1 MNFAIFIL
9 LLSQQLIII
18 TSKIINQNVERSI
31 DLSTQVVRETVKI
44 TTEDNAGLPFNEYN
58 FVFPESTAPHVS
70 FISAKH
76 TSKKLTMRKTSEGN
90 TNFIITFP
98 EAAPSQVFYVEI
110 VYTNQIKAYPE
121 EIKQSDKQF
130 VRYVGPLYFYSAYKT
145 RFQKTQ
151 VKLATSNIISYTQVK
166 PYAVSSNKIKYGP
179 HEDIAGYSKELMTV
193 HYENQTPFMS
203 VNRLERTIQV
213 SHWGN
218 IAVEES
224 IFLTHIG
231 AKLKGSFSRYEF
243 QKDGRSGQASIKS
256 YKTILPASAF
266 GVYYRDTNG
275 NISTSNMNVMKESVE
290 LELRPRFPLFGGW
303 KTQYILGY
311 NLPSFEYLFN
321 NDDDYV
327 LRMRVIDHIFDDMIV
342 DEAVVKIILPEG
354 SANIQLIP
362 PYRIKREA
370 DTLSYTY
377 LDTFGRP
384 TIVFSKT
391 NMVENHMSDFELKY
405 KFPKIFLLQEP
416 LLIIT
421 FVFIIFLF
429 TVIFKRLDFSIAV
442 HPHKE

>member
-1 MNFAIFIL
+1 MDIRIFIL
-9 LLSQQLIII
+9 FLSNQVIFI

-31 DLSTQVVRETVKI
+31 DLTTQVVRETVKI
-44 TTEDNAGLPFNEYN
+44 TTEDTEGIPFNAYN
-58 FVFPESTAPHVS
+58 VVFNEDLAQHVS
-70 FISAKH
+70 FVSAKH
-76 TSKKLTMRKTSEGN
+76 TSKKLTMRKVSAGS
-90 TNFIITFP
+90 TNVITFP
-98 EAAPSQVFYVEI
+98 EAAPSHVFYIEVI
-110 VYTNQIKAYPE
+110 YTSQIQPYPE
-121 EIKQSDKQF
+121 EIKQADKQF
-130 VRYVGPLYFYSAYKT
+130 VRYTGPMYFYSAYKT

-151 VKLATSNIISYTQVK
+151 VKLATSNIISYTQIK

-179 HEDIAGYSKELMTV
+179 FEDIPDHSKELMTV

-224 IFLTHIG
+224 IHLLHTG

-256 YKTILPASAF
+256 YKTVLPASAF

-275 NISTSNMNVMKESVE
+275 NISTSNMNVLKESVE

-321 NDDDYV
+321 SDDDYV
-327 LRMRVIDHIFDDMIV
+327 LRMRVIDHIFDDMVV

-354 SANIQLIP
+354 CASIQLIP
-362 PYRIKREA
+362 PYSIRREA
-370 DTLSYTY
+370 DTMSYTY

-384 TIVFSKT
+384 TIVFSKN

-405 KFPKIFLLQEP
+405 KFPKILLLQEP
-416 LLIIT
+416 ILIIT
-421 FVFIIFLF
+421 FIFMIFLF

-442 HPHKE
+442 HLHKE